1 MKNRHLACFA
11 VAAIALSIG
20 LAKADN
26 PLVSGQF
33 SADPTARAFNGK
45 IYVYPSHDI
54 PAPPNTVARKDW
66 FVMEDYHVFSS
77 ENNLMDWKDNGVIV
91 NQKDL
96 DWISKDY
103 TMWAPDAIEKN
114 GKFYF
119 YFPANKVAGQGQRGG
134 SAIGVG
140 ISDKPEG
147 PFKFEPKPIDG
158 IGGIDP
164 GILIDPKDGKG
175 YIYLQQGSLT
185 VAKLKD
191 NMIEVESAPVRVQG
205 LPKGGGL
212 IEGPFPLERNGK
224 YYLTFP
230 HVINKTEAL
239 EYVVADNPMG
249 PFTYGGI
256 IMDESPTGC
265 WTNHHSLVQY
275 EGQWYLFYHHNDYS
289 PNFDKNRSI
298 RADSLFFEPDGKI
311 RKVIP
316 TLRGIGLA
324 QATRNL
330 QIDRYSLISKNGAS
344 IAFLDTTKRF
354 DGWKAVFA
362 ADGAWF
368 QYNSVQFD
376 GKSKKVQAKVQS
388 STGATLE
395 VRLDKASSPV
405 VATIKVPKSDQWQTI
420 EASVKSIKTGKYN
433 LIVTQKG
440 QGKAEVDW
448 VSFK

>member
-1 MKNRHLACFA
+1 MRNKRLVGLA

-26 PLVSGQF
+26 PLVTGQF
-33 SADPTARAFNGK
+33 TADPTARVFNGK
-45 IYVYPSHDI
+45 IYVFPSHDI
-54 PAPPNTVARKDW
+54 PAPASMTRKDW

-77 ENNLMDWKDNGVIV
+77 ENNLMDWKDNGVIID
-91 NQKDL
+91 QKDKA
-96 DWISKDY
+96 WIAKDY
-103 TMWAPDAIEKN
+103 SMWAPDAIEKN
-114 GKFYF
+114 GKYYF
-119 YFPANKVAGQGQRGG
+119 YFPANRVAENGRRGG

-140 ISDKPEG
+140 VADKPEG
-147 PFKFEPKPIDG
+147 PYTFGDAPMAG

-164 GILIDPKDGKG
+164 GIMIDPKDGKG
-175 YIYLQQGSLT
+175 YIFVQLGGLQ
-185 VAKLKD
+185 VARLKD

-205 LPKGGGL
+205 LPSDGGL
-212 IEGPFPLERNGK
+212 IEGPFPFERNGK

-230 HVINKTEAL
+230 HKLKKSEAL

-249 PFTYGGI
+249 PFTYGGL

-265 WTNHHSLVQY
+265 WTNHQSIVQY

-298 RADSLFFEPDGKI
+298 RADSLFFEPDGSI

-324 QATRNL
+324 QSTRNL
-330 QIDRYSLISKNGAS
+330 QIDRYSLISKTGAS
-344 IAFLDTTKRF
+344 IAYLDTTVKF
-354 DGWKAVFA
+354 DGWKAVFE

-376 GKSKKVQAKVQS
+376 KKPKTVEAKVQS
-388 STGATLE
+388 TKGGTLE
-395 VRLDKASSPV
+395 VRLDKADGPV
-405 VATIKVPKSDQWQTI
+405 LATIVVPKSAQWQTVS
-420 EASVKSIKTGKYN
+420 AKVKKAQTGKHN

-440 QGKAEVDW
+440 QGAAEVDW
-448 VSFK
+448 VTFK